1 MGREAASVVD
11 NVQKAGGP
19 KLWQLNASQQV
30 LLVSSGKVTCRE
42 LVEAHLA
49 RIAQVNPAI
58 GAITRA
64 LNESALS
71 AADQADRAD
80 SQGPLHGLPFTIKE
94 DIDCFGSPT
103 THGVPALRNAL
114 PYVDAPIVARMKA
127 AGAIP
132 IGRSNLSEMSLRL
145 CTSNPLHGRTLNPY
159 DRRLT
164 VGGSSG
170 GDAAAVATGMTPV
183 GIGGDL
189 GGSLRVPAACCGCVA
204 IKPTTG
210 RVAYASSLVPRDP
223 GLAMQLM
230 FSAGPIVRS
239 VRDLRLLLP
248 IVSGRDIRDPRS
260 VDVPL
265 DLPLPREPVAAVV
278 TSIPGLTLD
287 ASQVDAVR
295 QAGKLLEAAGWQ
307 VEEASPPEIRSVN
320 QVFGN
325 LLAADFEVLAHQI
338 QPIISDTLFEHLMRL
353 CRASSARGL
362 SHAKLHSERA
372 RLIREWSGFFSAYP
386 VIVGPNLT
394 RPIWPIDA
402 DLDPDTGIALIE
414 QGTQFVTLG
423 NALGI
428 PSLALPMG
436 VAENRPRS
444 VLIYADLWR
453 EDLCMHAAE
462 AIENGMTDTKPIDP
476 TWQ

>member
-1 MGREAASVVD
+1 MASAVD
-11 NVQKAGGP
+11 NEQESGGS
-19 KLWQLNASQQV
+19 KLWQLNACQQV
-30 LLVSSGKVTCRE
+30 SLVSSGQVTCRE
-42 LVEAHLA
+42 LIEAHLA
-49 RIAQVNPAI
+49 RIAEVNPVI
-58 GAITRA
+58 GAITFA
-64 LNESALS
+64 LNESALA

-80 SQGPLHGLPFTIKE
+80 SRGPLLGLPFTIKE

-132 IGRSNLSEMSLRL
+132 IGRSNLSEMGLRL

-210 RVAYASSLVPRDP
+210 RVAYASSLVPRDH

-265 DLPLPREPVAAVV
+265 EFPLPEEPVAAII

-287 ASQVDAVR
+287 ASLVEAVR

-307 VEEASPPEIRSVN
+307 VEEAAPPEINRVN
-320 QVFGN
+320 EVFGN
-325 LLAADFEVLAHQI
+325 LLASDFEVLAHQI
-338 QPIISDTLFEHLMRL
+338 HPIISDALFEHLMRL

-362 SHAKLHSERA
+362 SHAKLHSERV
-372 RLIREWSGFFSAYP
+372 RLIREWSGFFAAYP
-386 VIVGPNLT
+386 IIVGPNLT
-394 RPIWPIDA
+394 HPIWPIDA
-402 DLDPDTGIALIE
+402 DLNPDTGITLIE
-414 QGTQFVTLG
+414 QATQFITIG

-436 VAENRPRS
+436 VAESRPRS

-462 AIENGMTDTKPIDP
+462 AIESGMTGTQPIDP
-476 TWQ
+476 YWQ